1 MKVLNA
7 EQTRS
12 LEKSAVKAGISY
24 LQLMENAGA
33 AAARFIKKRFPVDQK
48 RVVVLCGKGN
58 NGGDGF
64 VAARHLAELGAK
76 VIVVLVEG
84 QPGTD
89 IAREMY
95 EKLADTAVKTV
106 DYLETPEMI
115 APMLSSADFIV
126 DAIYGIGF
134 HGSIPE
140 YLHPLFIVVKS
151 CSAMVISLDVPSGVL
166 CDTGSIQG
174 KCIRANYTVSFTTLK
189 NAHLLQP
196 GKTYCGQVAVVP
208 VGITSALIN
217 RQPTTLEVTEQHVAR
232 AMVKPRKPE
241 SNKGSYGRLLCV
253 CGSVGMAGA
262 AVLSAKAAVRCGAGL
277 VNVAL
282 PSLIYPIVAQ
292 NVTEPTYTLLNN
304 LPNGMLS
311 GESERN
317 LFAFLSRSTACLIGC
332 GMGKSAGTTAMVT
345 KLISTAK
352 CPLVIDADGINI
364 VAEHIDVLKTAKGPV
379 VMTPHPGEMARLLK
393 TTVADVQAHRLE
405 YARKFAAEHNVTMV
419 LKGAG
424 TIAVSPEGKAFLNI
438 TGNPGMAKAGSGDVL
453 AGMIASFV
461 AQGVNPL
468 TAAAGAV
475 YLHGLA
481 GDRCAQQLSKCAMLP
496 TDMIEKL
503 PELFLEIER

>member
-89 IAREMY
+89 IARGMY

>member
-461 AQGVNPL
+461 AQGINPL

-496 TDMIEKL
+496 TDMVEKL